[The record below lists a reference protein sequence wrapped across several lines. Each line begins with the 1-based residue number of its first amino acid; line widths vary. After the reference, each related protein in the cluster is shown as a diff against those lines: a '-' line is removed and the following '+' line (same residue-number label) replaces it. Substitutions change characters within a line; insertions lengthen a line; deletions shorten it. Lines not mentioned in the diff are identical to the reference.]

1 MPAPHERALSGFQ
14 VDDDHDEID
23 DDDDEEEE
31 GDE

>member
-23 DDDDEEEE
+23 DEEEEE